1 MLAIAD
7 YLLVVTKQ
15 TYWKAPFEWTRAV
28 PPRDDPVPPGLIMA
42 SRENVAAADPAR
54 CRRTG

>member
-42 SRENVAAADPAR
+42 
-54 CRRTG
+54 